1 MSGLFRQPDRNNLL
15 PGPVR
20 RAVVR
25 EGVVPALDDSRHP
38 MRNEVDPP
46 GLNLLRRDRLPTSAN
61 IIYRR
66 VLVFTGGNNAMP
78 VE

>member
-1 MSGLFRQPDRNNLL
+1 M
-15 PGPVR
+15 
-20 RAVVR
+20 R